1 MKYKSQRL
9 LLIVI
14 ALLLSTTVAFTQT
27 RKASK
32 AIKKQEKMERLQE
45 KSYQK
50 ARKKTIKHRHD
61 IQTKETQERM
71 EGVDKKAKA
80 YNRQNDEPWLKH
92 LFKRKKPK
100 K

>member
-9 LLIVI
+9 LLILI
-14 ALLLSTTVAFTQT
+14 ALLLSTTVAFSQT

-32 AIKKQEKMERLQE
+32 AVKKQEKMERLQE

-50 ARKKTIKHRHD
+50 ARKETIKHRHD

-71 EGVDKKAKA
+71 EGVDKRAKA
-80 YNRQNDEPWLKH
+80 YNSQNDESWLKH